1 MTMLLAHPESE
12 SLARFVEGTLDE
24 PERAAIV
31 QHIADCDDCRI
42 LVVDA
47 AEFESQN
54 AVESHKWGVTRW
66 LAIAASIVIVAGS
79 SFLWYVSQ
87 DPLTPVIKASAGLSN
102 RPIEPRLSRFR
113 YVARNTMRGGHED
126 ETEVSVLLLDQA
138 LAKVLERRGD
148 APRILH
154 ARGVAYLLSAAT
166 TKQSDRTNIEWER
179 REAAAALVAA
189 ASREPANANYL
200 NDLAAALIVSG
211 DPKKRYDALAY
222 LDRALLINSRSPEA
236 LFNRAIALRDLDRK
250 AAIAAFNRYLA
261 VDSSSPW
268 ATEAKKNLEYLQ
280 DGL

>member
-1 MTMLLAHPESE
+1 MLLAHPEAE
-12 SLARFVEGTLDE
+12 DLGRFVEGTLDE
-24 PERAAIV
+24 SERAAV
-31 QHIADCDDCRI
+31 VDHIADCDDCRI

-47 AEFESQN
+47 AEFESQS
-54 AVESHKWGVTRW
+54 AVETQKWGVARW

-79 SFLWYVSQ
+79 SFLWYVSR

-113 YVARNTMRGGHED
+113 YVARNTMRGGDED

-138 LAKVLERRGD
+138 IAKVLERRGD

-166 TKQSDRTNIEWER
+166 AKQSDRTNTEWER
-179 REAAAALVAA
+179 REAAAALIAA
-189 ASREPANANYL
+189 ASREPANASYQ

-211 DPKKRYDALAY
+211 DAKKRRLALVY
-222 LDRALLINSRSPEA
+222 LNRALLINPRSPEA
-236 LFNRAIALRDLDRK
+236 LFNRAITLRDLDRK
-250 AAIAAFNRYLA
+250 AAIAAFKTYLT

-268 ATEAKKNLEYLQ
+268 AKEAKRNLDDLQ